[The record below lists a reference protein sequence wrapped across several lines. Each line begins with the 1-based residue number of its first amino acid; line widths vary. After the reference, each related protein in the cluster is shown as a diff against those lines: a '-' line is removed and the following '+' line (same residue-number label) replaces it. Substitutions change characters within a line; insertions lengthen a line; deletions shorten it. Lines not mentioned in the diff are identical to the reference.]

1 MKKLFLILILFT
13 AIPIFAQK
21 FAQTDTVKT
30 TLKATEFTRVTL
42 GSIGV
47 KAVHVHNTSSDTL
60 FIGFSTTSDLPDT
73 TNVYALL
80 SGNRINFYDRT
91 CKYMYL
97 FNGGADVIL
106 TTISYGSGTDYLIEP
121 LSTTGTINTTV
132 SNTSFNV
139 SDTTDFS
146 VFRKSNRDS
155 VGSSPDTL
163 SRLPGNFFLTAV
175 VDTADNMAELGI
187 TKWYSLIIAPADT
200 IVLSTA
206 VGFNN
211 GEYWIIYPNES
222 WTSEKFNKF
231 YTGNY
236 YWKSLFTGG
245 HTGTALVRW
254 RYWGF

>member
-1 MKKLFLILILFT
+1 MKKLLLVLF
-13 AIPIFAQK
+13 
-21 FAQTDTVKT
+21 
-30 TLKATEFTRVTL
+30 
-42 GSIGV
+42 
-47 KAVHVHNTSSDTL
+47 L
-60 FIGFSTTSDLPDT
+60 FIGYNAYSQNYDENGYQEVNVKAST
-73 TNVYALL
+73 AL
-80 SGNRINFYDRT
+80 
-91 CKYMYL
+91 
-97 FNGGADVIL
+97 
-106 TTISYGSGTDYLIEP
+106 
-121 LSTTGTINTTV
+121 TV
-132 SNTSFNV
+132 SVSGRVNV
-139 SDTTDFS
+139 IDTTDFS

-175 VDTADNMAELGI
+175 VDTADNMTELGI

-200 IVLSTA
+200 IVLSTSA
-206 VGFNN
+206 TFTN